1 MSHWYNYT
9 GVKRKANLEGVSSPS
24 LSYTSPSLSFD
35 HMPCTRT
42 SSVPFP
48 QHGCFLNIQG
58 RKQQAISITPKWD
71 RSLIVFFGSK
81 YANFIHEST
90 GVDTFFFNH
99 QRPFVEQRVGM
110 KNYDDENVINPKK
123 CGFIYLGN
131 ELALKV
137 NFLKKTAKYILQCAF
152 NSSENKV
159 AISRHSYSIKHD
171 YSVHRVVKITV

>member
-9 GVKRKANLEGVSSPS
+9 WVNRRANLEGLSSRS
-24 LSYTSPSLSFD
+24 LSYTLPLLSFD
-35 HMPCTRT
+35 HMLCTRT
-42 SSVPFP
+42 SSVPFL
-48 QHGCFLNIQG
+48 QHGRFLNIQG
-58 RKQQAISITPKWD
+58 HKQQAISITPKWD

-90 GVDTFFFNH
+90 GVDTFFFFFFFYH

-110 KNYDDENVINPKK
+110 KNHDDENLNPKK

-137 NFLKKTAKYILQCAF
+137 NFLKKIT
-152 NSSENKV
+152 NS
-159 AISRHSYSIKHD
+159 
-171 YSVHRVVKITV
+171 